1 MIGKMKWAARI
12 TTFAPILVAIIYSL
26 VLNFVIIKPGSV
38 APGALTGGTLL
49 LSPIFLGIAAMAWVW
64 PLPGGLLVFIT
75 GILAFN
81 GVLYTNYGIAVYEA
95 SYGALCLLF
104 ILGGI
109 LHLIRTFIDRIE
121 ARGEK

>member
-1 MIGKMKWAARI
+1 M
-12 TTFAPILVAIIYSL
+12 TVAPIVVAIIYSL
-26 VLNFVIIKPGSV
+26 VLNFIIIRPGDI

-49 LSPIFLGIAAMAWVW
+49 LSPIFLGIAVVAWVW
-64 PLPGGLLVFIT
+64 PLAGGLLVLIT

-95 SYGALCLLF
+95 SYGAFCLLF

-109 LHLIRTFIDRIE
+109 LHLTRVFISRIE
-121 ARGEK
+121 G